1 MREEEFVVDRAF
13 PVAPLSSEDDP
24 SPPRPLPEE
33 LMAKYQLSNVNKRS
47 DRSIRHRSLKRR
59 RRRKKER
66 RVDKRK
72 SIFREE
78 KSQLGHKQICLCRA
92 RQALATRASSHVT
105 RARRTR
111 ERKRNKLFINK
122 KHKPQ
127 GLYIILTNV
136 ISYLY
141 HIINYI
147 II

>member
-24 SPPRPLPEE
+24 PPPRPLPAE

-47 DRSIRHRSLKRR
+47 GRSIRHRGLK

-66 RVDKRK
+66 RIDKRK

-136 ISYLY
+136 ISDLY